1 MNAEKLLF
9 PLAVSFIL
17 VIMSS
22 APVFA
27 VCNNADIN
35 WDLEV
40 DIFDLAT
47 VGLAFGSEPGDANW
61 NPDADVK
68 KDNKIDIFDLATV
81 GLNYGCSISLVQ
93 PTQTNNWDD
102 LYGWIRWNTT
112 GENVSLG
119 YRVWILDPDDVS
131 CGMFDIKY
139 QGMHGF
145 THVYQ
150 DDSTT
155 LAIDEGARLGD
166 ELFVAVENLT
176 THSIHRAWFDNGLI
190 IFQGNK
196 GIYEA
201 NISVNP

>member
-9 PLAVSFIL
+9 AMAVSFIL

-47 VGLAFGSEPGDANW
+47 VGLAFGSEPGDFNW

-68 KDNKIDIFDLATV
+68 KDNQIDIFDLAGV
-81 GLNYGCSISLVQ
+81 GLNYGCSLSLEQ
-93 PTQTNNWDD
+93 PTPASNWDD
-102 LYGWIRWNTT
+102 LYGWIKWNIT
-112 GENVSLG
+112 GQEVPSG
-119 YRVWILDPDDVS
+119 YRIWILDPDDVP
-131 CGMFDIKY
+131 CGMFDIIY
-139 QGMHGF
+139 SGMHGF
-145 THVYQ
+145 THVYK

-155 LAIDEGARLGD
+155 PNIDEGASIGD
-166 ELFVAVENLT
+166 ELFVVVENLT
-176 THSIHRAWFDNGLI
+176 SHKIYRAWFDRPI
-190 IFQGNK
+190 IFHGDW
-196 GIYEA
+196 GRYEA